1 MFENRQKLLKTELCD
16 KFLTYI
22 SKRGK
27 EKKILKMQMKQ
38 QKLDLPLCFVKNMN
52 MQSVVLE

>member
-1 MFENRQKLLKTELCD
+1 MFENRQKLLKIELYD
-16 KFLTYI
+16 EFLTYI

-27 EKKILKMQMKQ
+27 ERKIFKMQIKQ
-38 QKLDLPLCFVKNMN
+38 QKLAIPLGSVKNLN